1 MEGNP
6 QVVLFD
12 IGAASWKLDEYKQNL
27 WTSANI
33 GIPHPDI
40 EANDAVILGY
50 QVAMFINEVVYK

>member
-6 QVVLFD
+6 QVILFD

-33 GIPHPDI
+33 GIPHADT

-50 QVAMFINEVVYK
+50 QVATFINEVMLI